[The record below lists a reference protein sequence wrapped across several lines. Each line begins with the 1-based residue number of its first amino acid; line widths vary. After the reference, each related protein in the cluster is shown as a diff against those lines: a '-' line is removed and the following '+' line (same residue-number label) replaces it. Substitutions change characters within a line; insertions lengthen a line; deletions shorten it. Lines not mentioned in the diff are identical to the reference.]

1 MNKTYG
7 YCRISTNKQNIERQV
22 RNITAAYPDAT
33 IIKET
38 YTGTQFQGRKELDK
52 MLKQIRSGDTIIFDS
67 VSRMSRNAEEGFALY
82 EELFHRGIHLIFLRE
97 PHINTETYRKALTVN
112 IPMTGTNVDI
122 LLKAVQE
129 YMMVLAKDQ
138 IQIAF
143 DQSEKE
149 VADLR
154 ERTKGGIETA
164 RRNGKQIGRNPGSV
178 SETKKAIEAKK
189 IILKHNKS
197 FGGSL
202 SDIDT
207 ITLTGITRKTFYK
220 YKKEL
225 RQQDEVN

>member
-164 RRNGKQIGRNPGSV
+164 RRNGKQIGRKPGSV

-207 ITLTGITRKTFYK
+207 ITLADITRKTFYK